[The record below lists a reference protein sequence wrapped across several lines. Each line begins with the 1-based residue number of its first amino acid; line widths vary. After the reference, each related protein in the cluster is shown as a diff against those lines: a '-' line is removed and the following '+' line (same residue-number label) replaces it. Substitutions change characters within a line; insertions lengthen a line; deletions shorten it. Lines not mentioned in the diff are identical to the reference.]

1 LLSDST
7 IILLAM
13 NNIKNFGT
21 KTIINLY
28 EEYQFVHNYTFSID
42 TFFTFLLEHKKVTY
56 EVVEEL
62 KKNIESVNYELSKNE
77 VQEMK
82 IVTFFDQ
89 QYPIQLKLLKN
100 PPLFLFCKGN
110 IELLSSLKNIAVVGT
125 RENSKIGKQVAIKTA
140 EYFASQGYTIVSG
153 LAKGIDA
160 AGHIGALNVGGKT
173 IAILTGLIKIYPAE
187 NRYLA
192 EDILNNNGL
201 LFSEIAPWKNI
212 YRSAFVDRDRL
223 QSGMSLGTFVI
234 ETDIKGGTMHTV
246 RFTLEQ
252 NRHLFVPDFNVLNYE
267 KGFSKINGTKYLL
280 QEGKA
285 KAYFKENYEEIIK
298 LLKNKEEEVLGEY
311 KKVEENKRRLI

>member
-1 LLSDST
+1 LLTDST
-7 IILLAM
+7 IILLAL
-13 NNIKNFGT
+13 NNIKNFST

-28 EEYQFVHNYTFSID
+28 EEYQFVHNYTFSVD
-42 TFFTFLLEHKKVTY
+42 TFYIFLLNHKKVTHA
-56 EVVEEL
+56 VIEEL
-62 KKNIESVNYELSKNE
+62 KENIKVVNHELSKNE
-77 VQEMK
+77 VQEIK

-110 IELLSSLKNIAVVGT
+110 IELLSSLKSIAVVGT
-125 RENSKIGKQVAIKTA
+125 RENSKIGKIVAIKTA
-140 EYFASQGYTIVSG
+140 EYFASQGYIIVSG

-160 AGHIGALNVGGKT
+160 AGHIGALNADGKT
-173 IAILTGLIKIYPAE
+173 IAILTDLIKIYPAE

-192 EDILNNNGL
+192 EDILKNNGL

-298 LLKNKEEEVLGEY
+298 LLKNKEEEVLAAY